1 MNGLGRYIVR
11 QQNMNGGQEIKRNAE
26 RFKSSPEKY
35 LRRSSDAKSVKN

>member
-26 RFKSSPEKY
+26 KFNSRADKY
-35 LRRSSDAKSVKN
+35 LRRSSDAKSTKN